1 MKQRS
6 TFNLGLFSCPLVLP
20 RAHVRFISQI
30 ATHASMSEQEAIFVS
45 S

>member
-1 MKQRS
+1 MSFRQ
-6 TFNLGLFSCPLVLP
+6 VLP

-45 S
+45 SWGKPQVI